1 MSKSTVSTKPLT
13 AADVRAFYAD
23 PRHGAKR
30 LAALDPA
37 DRVSVAP
44 RPADAAKPLRGR
56 ISKGAAAH
64 FNKTTSRGV
73 YVTGNTK
80 EAIAEQTAA
89 ALALRVAAFEAG
101 EAVGARGPLSNVA
114 RVAAGAQPIV
124 RKGKGKSSRKGK

>member
-1 MSKSTVSTKPLT
+1 MSKSTKSNARMT

-44 RPADAAKPLRGR
+44 RENLRGR

-80 EAIAEQTAA
+80 EAVAEQTAA
-89 ALALRVAAFEAG
+89 ALALRVKAFDANLS
-101 EAVGARGPLSNVA
+101 VGARGPLSNEVRKA
-114 RVAAGAQPIV
+114 SGLPIV
-124 RKGKGKSSRKGK
+124 KKGKASRKGK

>member
-1 MSKSTVSTKPLT
+1 MSKSTKSDKSLT
-13 AADVRAFYAD
+13 ASDVRSWYAD

-44 RPADAAKPLRGR
+44 RANLRGR

-64 FNKTTSRGV
+64 FNKTTTRGV

-80 EAIAEQTAA
+80 EAIAEATAQ
-89 ALALRVAAFEAG
+89 ALASRVKAFEAG
-101 EAVGARGPLSNVA
+101 VAVGTRGPLSNEG
-114 RVAAGAQPIV
+114 RKAAGLPV
-124 RKGKGKSSRKGK
+124 VTRKGKGKSPAKGK

>member
-1 MSKSTVSTKPLT
+1 MSKSTVSPKPLT

-37 DRVSVAP
+37 DRISVAP

-64 FNKTTSRGV
+64 FNKTTTRGV

-89 ALALRVAAFEAG
+89 ALALRVAAFEAN
-101 EAVGARGPLSNVA
+101 ESVGRRGPLSNA
-114 RVAAGAQPIV
+114 AKAAAGVPVA
-124 RKGKGKSSRKGK
+124 KKSPKSRKGK

>member
-1 MSKSTVSTKPLT
+1 MSKSTSKSTARLS

-44 RPADAAKPLRGR
+44 RENLRGR

-64 FNKTTSRGV
+64 FNKTTTRGV

-80 EAIAEQTAA
+80 EAIAEQTEA
-89 ALALRVAAFEAG
+89 ALNLRVAAFDADLP
-101 EAVGARGPLSNVA
+101 VGSRGPLSNAVKAGLGLPVA
-114 RVAAGAQPIV
+114 KPKA
-124 RKGKGKSSRKGK
+124 KSRKGK